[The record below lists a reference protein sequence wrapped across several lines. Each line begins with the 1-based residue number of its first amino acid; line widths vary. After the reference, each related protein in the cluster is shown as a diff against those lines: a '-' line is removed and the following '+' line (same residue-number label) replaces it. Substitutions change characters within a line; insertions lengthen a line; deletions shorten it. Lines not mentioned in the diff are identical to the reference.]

1 MLIIGEN
8 IHIISPRVK
17 EAIETRDAKF
27 IQGLAL
33 RQVKAG
39 AGILDLNIGPQKK
52 RGTEVMP
59 WIVETV
65 HAVTDIPLSL
75 DTTNV
80 AAMEAG
86 LEVCKKLGIRAMLNS
101 ASADPGRLDPVME
114 LAARYHARVIALT
127 MGVDGIPSTAD
138 GRTAIAMEILLP
150 KAESLGIPMPDVFLD
165 PLVLT
170 VNGNQDVAQETVNA
184 IRVFKQ
190 LADPPP
196 LTTVG
201 ASNIS
206 NSCPNENRSLIN
218 RTFLVMLMAAG
229 LDSAIADPLDTKQM
243 EFIRLVEERDTA
255 TPMGRLVVA
264 LYDAT
269 AAMEDLDASLVDRSD
284 QEQLEFFKTYQILNN
299 QIIYAHSYLRI

>member
-27 IQGLAL
+27 IQTMAL
-33 RQVKAG
+33 KQVKAG

-52 RGTEVMP
+52 RGVEIMP
-59 WIVETV
+59 WMVETV
-65 HAVTDIPLSL
+65 QAVTDTPLSL

-86 LEVCKKLGIRAMLNS
+86 LQACKKPALLNS
-101 ASADPGRLDPVME
+101 ASADPARLDPVMD
-114 LAARYHARVIALT
+114 LAARYNASVIALT

-138 GRTAIAMEILLP
+138 GRTAIAMETLLP
-150 KAESLGIPMPDVFLD
+150 KADSLGIPSSHVFLD

-196 LTTVG
+196 MTTVG
-201 ASNIS
+201 LSNIS
-206 NSCPNENRSLIN
+206 NSCPNEFRSLIN
-218 RTFLVMLMAAG
+218 RTFMVMLMAAG
-229 LDSAIADPLDTKQM
+229 LDSAIADPLDTKLM
-243 EFIRLVEERDTA
+243 EFIRIVENRETGTA
-255 TPMGRLVVA
+255 LGKLIVA
-264 LYDAT
+264 LYDST
-269 AAMEDLDASLVDRSD
+269 AAMEDLDPGLVDRSD
-284 QEQLEFFKTYQILNN
+284 QEQMDFFKTYQILKN

>member
-17 EAIETRDAKF
+17 EAIEARDAKF
-27 IQGLAL
+27 IQIMAL
-33 RQVKAG
+33 KQVKAG
-39 AGILDLNIGPQKK
+39 AGILDLNIGPQRK
-52 RGTEVMP
+52 RGVEIMP
-59 WIVETV
+59 WMVETV
-65 HAVTDIPLSL
+65 QAVTETPLSL

-86 LEVCKKLGIRAMLNS
+86 LQVCKKPALLNS
-101 ASADPGRLDPVME
+101 ASADPARLDPVME
-114 LAARYHARVIALT
+114 LAAKYNASVIALT

-138 GRTAIAMEILLP
+138 GRTAIAMETLLP
-150 KAESLGIPMPDVFLD
+150 KAESLGIPPNQVFLD

-190 LADPPP
+190 LSDPPP
-196 LTTVG
+196 MTTVG
-201 ASNIS
+201 LSNIS
-206 NSCPNENRSLIN
+206 NSCPNEFRSLIN

-229 LDSAIADPLDTKQM
+229 LDSAIADPLDKKLMEYIRIVENRETK
-243 EFIRLVEERDTA
+243 TA
-255 TPMGRLVVA
+255 LGKLIVA

-269 AAMEDLDASLVDRSD
+269 AAMEDLDPGLVDRSD
-284 QEQLEFFKTYQILNN
+284 QEQMDFFKTYQILKN

>member
-1 MLIIGEN
+1 MLIIGES

-17 EAIETRDAKF
+17 EAIEARDAKY
-27 IQGLAL
+27 IQSLAL
-33 RQVKAG
+33 KQVKAG
-39 AGILDLNIGPQKK
+39 AGILDLNIGPQRK
-52 RGTEVMP
+52 RGAEIMP
-59 WIVETV
+59 WMVETV
-65 HAVTDIPLSL
+65 QAVTDTPLSL

-86 LEVCKKLGIRAMLNS
+86 LQACKRPALLNS
-101 ASADPGRLDPVME
+101 ASADPARLDPVMD
-114 LAARYHARVIALT
+114 LAARYNASVIALT

-138 GRTAIAMEILLP
+138 GRTAIAMETLLP
-150 KAESLGIPMPDVFLD
+150 KADSLGIPSNHVYLD

-196 LTTVG
+196 MTTVG
-201 ASNIS
+201 LSNIS
-206 NSCPNENRSLIN
+206 NSCPNEFRSLIN

-229 LDSAIADPLDTKQM
+229 LDSAIADPLDTKLM
-243 EFIRLVEERDTA
+243 EYIRIVENRETSTA
-255 TPMGRLVVA
+255 LGKLIVA

-269 AAMEDLDASLVDRSD
+269 AAMEDLDPGLVDRGD
-284 QEQLEFFKTYQILNN
+284 QDQMDFFKTHQILKN

>member
-17 EAIETRDAKF
+17 EAIENRDAKF
-27 IQGLAL
+27 IQTLAL
-33 RQVKAG
+33 KQVKAG

-52 RGTEVMP
+52 RGTEIMP

-65 HAVTDIPLSL
+65 QAVTDVPLSL

-86 LEVCKKLGIRAMLNS
+86 LRVCKKPALLNS
-101 ASADPGRLDPVME
+101 ASADPARLDPVMD
-114 LAARYHARVIALT
+114 LAAKYNASVIALT

-138 GRTAIAMEILLP
+138 GRTAIAMETLLP
-150 KAESLGIPMPDVFLD
+150 KAESLGIPPKRVFLD

-190 LADPPP
+190 LSDPPP
-196 LTTVG
+196 MTVVG
-201 ASNIS
+201 LSNIS
-206 NSCPNENRSLIN
+206 NSCPNEIRSLIN
-218 RTFLVMLMAAG
+218 RTFMVMLMAAG
-229 LDSAIADPLDTKQM
+229 LDSAIADPLDKKLM
-243 EFIRLVEERDTA
+243 EFIRVVESRDTA
-255 TPMGRLVVA
+255 TPMGRLIVA

-269 AAMEDLDASLVDRSD
+269 AAMEDLDPGLVDRND
-284 QEQLEFFKTYQILNN
+284 QEQVEFFKTCQILKN

>member
-27 IQGLAL
+27 IQSLAL

-52 RGTEVMP
+52 RGTEIMP
-59 WIVETV
+59 WIVQTV
-65 HAVTDIPLSL
+65 QAVTDTPLSL

-80 AAMEAG
+80 SAMEAG
-86 LEVCKKLGIRAMLNS
+86 LQVCNKPALLNS
-101 ASADPGRLDPVME
+101 ASADPARLDPVME
-114 LAARYHARVIALT
+114 LAAKYNASVIALT

-138 GRTAIAMEILLP
+138 GRTAIAMETLLP
-150 KAESLGIPMPDVFLD
+150 KAESLSISPTRVFLD

-190 LADPPP
+190 LSDPPP
-196 LTTVG
+196 MTTVG
-201 ASNIS
+201 LSNIS
-206 NSCPNENRSLIN
+206 NSCPNEIRSLIN
-218 RTFLVMLMAAG
+218 RTFLIMLLAAG
-229 LDSAIADPLDTKQM
+229 LDSAIADPMDKKLM
-243 EFIRLVEERDTA
+243 EFVRTVENRDTS
-255 TPMGRLVVA
+255 TPMGKLIVA

-269 AAMEDLDASLVDRSD
+269 AAMEDLDTDIVDRND
-284 QEQLEFFKTYQILNN
+284 QEQMDFFKTYQILKN

>member
-27 IQGLAL
+27 IQTLAL
-33 RQVKAG
+33 KQVKAG

-52 RGTEVMP
+52 RGVEIMP
-59 WIVETV
+59 WMVETV
-65 HAVTDIPLSL
+65 QAVTDTPLSL

-86 LEVCKKLGIRAMLNS
+86 LQVCKKPALLNS
-101 ASADPGRLDPVME
+101 ASADPARLNPVME
-114 LAARYHARVIALT
+114 LAARYNASVIALT

-138 GRTAIAMEILLP
+138 GRTAIAMETLLP
-150 KAESLGIPMPDVFLD
+150 KAEELGIPPNHVFLD

-190 LADPPP
+190 LSDPPP
-196 LTTVG
+196 MTTVG
-201 ASNIS
+201 LSNIS
-206 NSCPNENRSLIN
+206 NSCPNEFRSLIN
-218 RTFLVMLMAAG
+218 RTFMIMLMAAG
-229 LDSAIADPLDTKQM
+229 LDSAIADPLDKKLMEYIRIAENRETK
-243 EFIRLVEERDTA
+243 
-255 TPMGRLVVA
+255 TPLGKLIVA

-269 AAMEDLDASLVDRSD
+269 AAMEDLDPGLVDRSD
-284 QEQLEFFKTYQILNN
+284 QDQMDFFKTYQILKN

>member
-17 EAIETRDAKF
+17 EAIETRDAQF
-27 IQGLAL
+27 IQSLAL
-33 RQVKAG
+33 RQVKHG
-39 AGILDLNIGPQKK
+39 AGILDLNIGPQRK
-52 RGTEVMP
+52 RGTEIMP

-65 HAVTDIPLSL
+65 QAVTDTPLSL

-86 LEVCKKLGIRAMLNS
+86 LQACKRPALLNS
-101 ASADPGRLDPVME
+101 ASADPARLDPVMD
-114 LAARYHARVIALT
+114 LAARYNASVIALT

-138 GRTAIAMEILLP
+138 GRTAIAMETLLP
-150 KAESLGIPMPDVFLD
+150 KAESLGISPTRVFLD

-196 LTTVG
+196 MTTVG
-201 ASNIS
+201 LSNIS
-206 NSCPNENRSLIN
+206 NSCPNEFRSLIN

-229 LDSAIADPLDTKQM
+229 LDSAIADPLDSKLM
-243 EFIRLVEERDTA
+243 EFIRIVENRETN
-255 TPMGRLVVA
+255 TPMGKLIVA

-269 AAMEDLDASLVDRSD
+269 AAMEQLDPDLVDRGD
-284 QEQLEFFKTYQILNN
+284 EEQMDFFKTCQILTN

>member
-27 IQGLAL
+27 IQSLAL
-33 RQVKAG
+33 KQVKAG

-52 RGTEVMP
+52 RGTEIMP
-59 WIVETV
+59 WIVEAV
-65 HAVTDIPLSL
+65 QAVTDTPLSL
-75 DTTNV
+75 DSTNV
-80 AAMEAG
+80 AAIEAG
-86 LEVCKKLGIRAMLNS
+86 LQVCKKPALLNS
-101 ASADPGRLDPVME
+101 ASADPARLDPVMD
-114 LAARYHARVIALT
+114 LAARYNASVIALT

-138 GRTAIAMEILLP
+138 GRTAIAMETLLP
-150 KAESLGIPMPDVFLD
+150 KAEYLGISPTRVFLD

-190 LADPPP
+190 LSDPPP
-196 LTTVG
+196 MTTVG
-201 ASNIS
+201 LSNIS

-218 RTFLVMLMAAG
+218 RTFVIMLMAAG
-229 LDSAIADPLDTKQM
+229 LDSAIADPLDKKLM
-243 EFIRLVEERDTA
+243 EYIRIAENRDES
-255 TPMGRLVVA
+255 TPLGKLIVH
-264 LYDAT
+264 LYDTT
-269 AAMEDLDASLVDRSD
+269 AAMEDFDPGLVDRRD
-284 QEQLEFFKTYQILNN
+284 EEQMDFFKTVQILKN